1 MLEHDAPAA
10 TLLGEAMRGHAER
23 VVDHLYKRVIEAFG
37 VLFVG
42 VLLIVVTATSWGC
55 GKRSTR
61 GCTCLRSTCL
71 TTRATMC

>member
-37 VLFVG
+37 VLFVD
-42 VLLIVVTATSWGC
+42 VLLIVVTSW
-55 GKRSTR
+55 
-61 GCTCLRSTCL
+61 LL
-71 TTRATMC
+71 RATKLDCLPRRRSWIGRRKSWMR

>member
-37 VLFVG
+37 VLFVD
-42 VLLIVVTATSWGC
+42 VLLIVVTSWLLRAQLARRAARKTSAAD
-55 GKRSTR
+55 KVR
-61 GCTCLRSTCL
+61 
-71 TTRATMC
+71 